1 MVVRLHG
8 FDWVIYAEHVMP
20 AFASWLIDEDANAV
34 YQLFEQ
40 TRCAR
45 EEQFLP
51 EAMQRL
57 RVWPRACA
65 FLKTLPRGP
74 HSRREYAKLCSAD
87 QFTALSDHY
96 MYRHAPQLYQNSDAV
111 RSIWGAIVEEYCLP
125 WSHTMQQ
132 EGSGQEAQKGTTPAD
147 VQGEEVRSE
156 LVSLLHAAGLGELAR
171 EVDAPDTQVERF
183 DWEADEISGDLNDVN
198 TDDLDAFEDED
209 GMEGPPGGIEI
220 GAHPNTLHLR
230 GWLAGIAVRA
240 MALFEYLACGRRS
253 MPFGYEPA
261 EPFGTFIGYLTPD
274 EVWQLAACLH
284 DVKPPGQAEAE
295 EDYLNFRL
303 QNAGIADPSRLV
315 DEVLPAHAA
324 EFLQAVR
331 SAAFHG
337 LGLICSVE

>member
-1 MVVRLHG
+1 M
-8 FDWVIYAEHVMP
+8 IYAEHVMP
-20 AFASWLIDEDANAV
+20 AFANWLIDEDASAV

-65 FLKTLPRGP
+65 FLKTVPRGP
-74 HSRREYAKLCSAD
+74 HSRREYMKLCSAEE
-87 QFTALSDHY
+87 FTSLSDHY

-125 WSHTMQQ
+125 WSRSMKLEEHAQAGMQ
-132 EGSGQEAQKGTTPAD
+132 EDTLSSN

-156 LVSLLHAAGLGELAR
+156 LVSLLHAAGLGDLAK
-171 EVDAPDTQVERF
+171 EIDEPNTQVERF
-183 DWEADEISGDLNDVN
+183 DWEAGEISGDLNEDIT
-198 TDDLDAFEDED
+198 TDDLDALPDEESL
-209 GMEGPPGGIEI
+209 EGPCGGIEI
-220 GAHPNTLHLR
+220 GVHPNTLHLR

-240 MALFEYLACGRRS
+240 MALFEYLACGRRR
-253 MPFGYEPA
+253 MPFGYEPT
-261 EPFGTFIGYLTPD
+261 EPFGAFIGYLTPD

-295 EDYLNFRL
+295 ADYLAFRL
-303 QNAGIADPSRLV
+303 QNTETADASRLV
-315 DEVLPAHAA
+315 DEVLPAHAV

-331 SAAFHG
+331 NAAFHG
-337 LGLICSVE
+337 LGLICSVD

>member
-87 QFTALSDHY
+87 QFSTLNDRY
-96 MYRHAPQLYQNSDAV
+96 MSRHAPQLYQNSDAV
-111 RSIWGAIVEEYCLP
+111 RSNWGAIVEEYCLS
-125 WSHTMQQ
+125 WSHAGKPEENTQGLQ
-132 EGSGQEAQKGTTPAD
+132 EDISE
-147 VQGEEVRSE
+147 VQGEQARSE
-156 LVSLLHAAGLGELAR
+156 LVSLLHAAGLGELAK
-171 EVDAPDTQVERF
+171 EVDEPDTQVERF
-183 DWEADEISGDLNDVN
+183 DWEADELRDDLNDVT
-198 TDDLDAFEDED
+198 TDDLDALADEEER
-209 GMEGPPGGIEI
+209 EGPVGGIEI

-230 GWLAGIAVRA
+230 GWLASIEVRA
-240 MALFEYLACGRRS
+240 MALFEYLACGRRC
-253 MPFGYEPA
+253 MPFGYEPV
-261 EPFGTFIGYLTPD
+261 EPFCAFIGYLTPD

-284 DVKPPGQAEAE
+284 DVKPPSQADAE

-303 QNAGIADPSRLV
+303 QYAGTADPTRLV
-315 DEVLPAHAA
+315 DEVLPTHAA